1 MPRDA
6 ELRWFVDAT
15 SLGVARALAQV
26 RGDVVY
32 PGHRRVMPGIPDDAK
47 DQDWMP
53 IVADLGL
60 VVISRDRHIRSKLG
74 ELEAFLAYGL
84 RAFWI
89 AGDKDLGNWENL
101 GRIVKSWDRMERIV
115 RDRPTGPW
123 FYEVHQTRLTEIV
136 VRPRTRTS
144 GPPPAPAPRSKPA
157 VRPRQ
162 DTLGL

>member
-1 MPRDA
+1 MP
-6 ELRWFVDAT
+6 V
-15 SLGVARALAQV
+15 VAS
-26 RGDVVY
+26 
-32 PGHRRVMPGIPDDAK
+32 
-47 DQDWMP
+47 
-53 IVADLGL
+53 LGL

-101 GRIVKSWDRMERIV
+101 GRIVRSWDGMERIV
-115 RDRPTGPW
+115 RERPAGPW

-136 VRPRTRTS
+136 VRPRMRTS
-144 GPPPAPAPRSKPA
+144 GPPPARASRSKAAKGPD
-157 VRPRQ
+157 Q